1 MNQGQAPS
9 RDHDGFFHYVYG
21 VPKNAKTLLNICR
34 KSNHNLDRILSD
46 VDLDTLVRLPGSYN
60 EVGERGEAD
69 IAFKARILNGG
80 EINVGI
86 LMEHKSKRKKSV
98 LNQVGRYA
106 LRVIMDHD
114 DEVFSWI
121 PTKAIIIYN
130 GPTEW
135 DPLAE
140 FRKKARAKFQGNEL
154 PFECVLVNL
163 ANIDESVCLESD
175 TPSAAIGAIAMK
187 YAFNP
192 EGFKAAISIVEKML
206 QKMPSEEQ
214 TTLIEKIILYL
225 QKTPS
230 LRQCESKLS
239 RCSQLEGFL
248 GEYIDEFAVEELQ
261 MAWKSIGQRMGFVS
275 AGDARRAAEKEGRK
289 EGFKRG
295 LAEGRSEGHAE
306 GRAEGRAEGH
316 NDAFDAMRK
325 IGISEEKIQEAMALL
340 KS

>member
-46 VDLDTLVRLPGSYN
+46 VDLNTLVRLPGSYN

-206 QKMPSEEQ
+206 QKLPSEEQ
-214 TTLIEKIILYL
+214 TTLIEKIILY
-225 QKTPS
+225 
-230 LRQCESKLS
+230 
-239 RCSQLEGFL
+239 L

>member
-1 MNQGQAPS
+1 MNRGQSPS
-9 RDHDGFFHYVYG
+9 RNHDGFFRYVYG
-21 VPKNAKTLLNICR
+21 VPKNAKSLLNICR
-34 KSNHNLDRILSD
+34 KSSHDLDRILAD
-46 VDLDTLVRLPGSYN
+46 VDLDSLVRMQESYN

-69 IAFKARILNGG
+69 IAFKAHISGGG

-86 LMEHKSKRKKSV
+86 LMEHKSKKKKNI

-121 PTKAIIIYN
+121 PTKAVIIYN

-140 FRKKARAKFQGNEL
+140 FRKKTRAKFQGNEL

-163 ANIDESVCLESD
+163 ATIDESVCLQSD
-175 TPSAAIGAIAMK
+175 TPAAAVGAIAMK

-192 EGFKAAISIVEKML
+192 VGFKASIPNVEKL
-206 QKMPSEEQ
+206 LRKMSSDEQ
-214 TTLIEKIILYL
+214 TTLIEKILLYL
-225 QKTPS
+225 N
-230 LRQCESKLS
+230 
-239 RCSQLEGFL
+239 
-248 GEYIDEFAVEELQ
+248 EYIDEFTVEELQ

-275 AGDARRAAEKEGRK
+275 AGDARRAAEKEGRR
-289 EGFKRG
+289 EGFKK
-295 LAEGRSEGHAE
+295 GHAE
-306 GRAEGRAEGH
+306 GLAEGRAEGH
-316 NDAFDAMRK
+316 AEGCAEGRAEGLTEGQNDAFDAMRK
-325 IGISEEKIQEAMALL
+325 IGIPEEKIQEAKALL

>member
-1 MNQGQAPS
+1 MNQRQTTS

-21 VPKNAKTLLNICR
+21 VPKNAITLLNICR
-34 KSNHNLDRILSD
+34 KSNQDLDRILSE
-46 VDLDTLVRLPGSYN
+46 VDLNTLVRLPGSYN

-86 LMEHKSKRKKSV
+86 LMEHKSKRKKNV

-121 PTKAIIIYN
+121 PTKAVIIYN

-163 ANIDESVCLESD
+163 AKIEESVCLESD
-175 TPSAAIGAIAMK
+175 TPSAAVGAIAMK

-192 EGFKAAISIVEKML
+192 EGFKAAIPIVEKML
-206 QKMPSEEQ
+206 QKMPSDEQ
-214 TTLIEKIILYL
+214 TTLIEKIILY
-225 QKTPS
+225 
-230 LRQCESKLS
+230 
-239 RCSQLEGFL
+239 L

-289 EGFKRG
+289 EGFKAG
-295 LAEGRSEGHAE
+295 HAEGHAE

-340 KS
+340 KA